1 MNKIKTMKF
10 VSAILAGMLAAAPM
24 TGVAELQNIQFGS
37 DATAMVG
44 TIGNKSTASTQKD
57 YQTALGTGFAADAQ
71 TKDNMDGVSVEQENA
86 HTVYEKATDNA
97 PTTTVYADKASSDVM
112 VAVPKAIVLD
122 GSVDKNTASE
132 GLYSVAVRGNVDP
145 NYDVVVKPD
154 AKALE
159 MVNTGNAAIKY
170 DATVEQDGILFNG
183 MNIPMEFG
191 GTTDV
196 DNNTITPMV
205 HTGKVSQTIKRTG
218 SYKGTMKFVLG
229 YAAKNTEGLG
239 AAGVDGAVVS
249 ATNADLAAKAGA

>member
-1 MNKIKTMKF
+1 MNKIKAIKF
-10 VSAILAGMLAAAPM
+10 ASAILAGMLAAAPM
-24 TGVAELQNIQFGS
+24 TGVAALQDITFGS
-37 DATAMVG
+37 GDTAMVG

-57 YQTALGTGFAADAQ
+57 YQTALGKDFAAAEQ
-71 TKDNMDGVSVEQENA
+71 TKDLMDGISEEQSAN
-86 HTVYEKATDNA
+86 TVYEKATSNA
-97 PTTTVYADKASSDVM
+97 PETTVYADKASSDVM

-122 GSVDKNTASE
+122 GSVDKDHASE

-170 DATVEQDGILFNG
+170 NATVEQDGVLFNG

-196 DNNTITPMV
+196 DGTTITPMV

-229 YAAKNTEGLG
+229 YDTKNTSGLG
-239 AAGVDGAVVS
+239 ADGADAAVVS
-249 ATNADLAAKAGA
+249 ATGADLAAKVGA

>member
-10 VSAILAGMLAAAPM
+10 ASAILAGMLAAAPM
-24 TGVAELQNIQFGS
+24 TGVAALQDIQFGS

-57 YQTALGTGFAADAQ
+57 YQTALGTDFAADAQ
-71 TKDNMDGVSVEQENA
+71 TKDNMDGKSEEQSKW
-86 HTVYEKATDNA
+86 TVYEKATNNA

-112 VAVPKAIVLD
+112 IAVPKAIVLD
-122 GSVDKNTASE
+122 GSVDKDTASE

-170 DATVEQDGILFNG
+170 NATVEQNGVLFNG

-196 DNNTITPMV
+196 DGTPITPMV
-205 HTGKVSQTIKRTG
+205 HTGKVS
-218 SYKGTMKFVLG
+218 
-229 YAAKNTEGLG
+229 
-239 AAGVDGAVVS
+239 
-249 ATNADLAAKAGA
+249 

>member
-10 VSAILAGMLAAAPM
+10 ASAILAGMLAAAPM
-24 TGVAELQNIQFGS
+24 TGVAKLQDIQFGS
-37 DATAMVG
+37 GDTAMVG

-57 YQTALGTGFAADAQ
+57 YQTALDKAFAVDAQ
-71 TKDNMDGVSVEQENA
+71 TKDLMDGVSTEQDKN
-86 HTVYEKATDNA
+86 TVYEKATSNA
-97 PTTTVYADKASSDVM
+97 PETTVYADKASSDVM

-159 MVNTGNAAIKY
+159 MVNTGNEVIKY
-170 DATVEQDGILFNG
+170 NAKVEQDGVLFNG

-191 GTTDV
+191 GNTDV
-196 DNNTITPMV
+196 DGSTITPMV

-239 AAGVDGAVVS
+239 DAGVDAAVVS
-249 ATNADLAAKAGA
+249 ATGADLVKG

>member
-10 VSAILAGMLAAAPM
+10 ASAILAGMLAAAPM
-24 TGVAELQNIQFGS
+24 TGVAALQDIQFGQNG
-37 DATAMVG
+37 TAMVG
-44 TIGNKSTASTQKD
+44 TIGNKSTASTQED
-57 YQTALGTGFAADAQ
+57 YRTALGTNFAADAQ
-71 TKDNMDGVSVEQENA
+71 TKDNMDGISAEQHAN
-86 HTVYEKATDNA
+86 TVYEKATSNT

-122 GSVDKNTASE
+122 GSVDKDHASE

-170 DATVEQDGILFNG
+170 NATVEQDGVLFNG

-196 DNNTITPMV
+196 DNNPITPTV
-205 HTGKVSQTIKRTG
+205 HNGKVSQIIKRTG

-239 AAGVDGAVVS
+239 ADHVDAAVVS
-249 ATNADLAAKAGA
+249 ATNADLAKAGA

>member
-10 VSAILAGMLAAAPM
+10 ASAILAGMLAAAPM
-24 TGVAELQNIQFGS
+24 TGVAALQDIQFGAGES
-37 DATAMVG
+37 AMVG

-57 YQTALGTGFAADAQ
+57 YQTALDKAFAADQQ
-71 TKDNMDGVSVEQENA
+71 TADVMDGKSDEQKAN
-86 HTVYEKATDNA
+86 TVYEKATDNA
-97 PTTTVYADKASSDVM
+97 PETTVYADKASSDVM

-122 GSVDKNTASE
+122 GSVDKDHASE

-170 DATVEQDGILFNG
+170 NATVEQDGVLFNG

-196 DNNTITPMV
+196 DGTTITPTV
-205 HTGKVSQTIKRTG
+205 HTGKVS
-218 SYKGTMKFVLG
+218 
-229 YAAKNTEGLG
+229 
-239 AAGVDGAVVS
+239 
-249 ATNADLAAKAGA
+249 

>member
-1 MNKIKTMKF
+1 MNKIKAIKF
-10 VSAILAGMLAAAPM
+10 ASAILAGMLAAAPM
-24 TGVAELQNIQFGS
+24 TGVAALQDIQFGQ
-37 DATAMVG
+37 DGTAMVG

-57 YQTALGTGFAADAQ
+57 YQTALGKDFAAAEQ
-71 TKDNMDGVSVEQENA
+71 TKDVMDGISEEQDA

-97 PTTTVYADKASSDVM
+97 PETTVYADKASSDVM

-122 GSVDKNTASE
+122 GSVDKDHASE

-170 DATVEQDGILFNG
+170 NATVEQDGVLFNG

-196 DNNTITPMV
+196 DGTTITPMV

-229 YAAKNTEGLG
+229 YDTKNTSGLG
-239 AAGVDGAVVS
+239 ADGADAAVVS
-249 ATNADLAAKAGA
+249 ATGADLAAKVGA

>member
-10 VSAILAGMLAAAPM
+10 ASAILAGMLAAAPM
-24 TGVAELQNIQFGS
+24 TGVAALQNITFGTTE
-37 DATAMVG
+37 DTAMVG

-57 YQTALGTGFAADAQ
+57 YQTALDKAFAAAEQ
-71 TKDNMDGVSVEQENA
+71 TKDVMDGVSEEQGAN
-86 HTVYEKATDNA
+86 TVYEKATDNA
-97 PTTTVYADKASSDVM
+97 PETTVYADKASSDVM

-122 GSVDKNTASE
+122 GSVDKDHASE
-132 GLYSVAVRGNVDP
+132 GEYSVAVRGNVDP

-170 DATVEQDGILFNG
+170 NATVEQDGVLFNG

-196 DNNTITPMV
+196 DGTTITPMV

-229 YAAKNTEGLG
+229 YDQKNQSGLG
-239 AAGVDGAVVS
+239 AAGIDAAVVS
-249 ATNADLAAKAGA
+249 ATNADLVAKAGA

>member
-10 VSAILAGMLAAAPM
+10 ASAILAGMLAAAPM
-24 TGVAELQNIQFGS
+24 TGVAALQDIHFGS

-57 YQTALGTGFAADAQ
+57 YQTALGTDFTAGQQ
-71 TKDNMDGVSVEQENA
+71 TEANMDGVSAEQGAN
-86 HTVYEKATDNA
+86 TVYEKATDNA
-97 PTTTVYADKASSDVM
+97 PTTTIYADKASSDVM

-122 GSVDKNTASE
+122 GSVDKDHASE
-132 GLYSVAVRGNVDP
+132 GMYSVAVRGNVDP

-170 DATVEQDGILFNG
+170 NATVEQDGVLFNG

-191 GTTDV
+191 GNTDV
-196 DNNTITPMV
+196 DGTPITPMV

-239 AAGVDGAVVS
+239 ADHADAAVISV
-249 ATNADLAAKAGA
+249 TNADLAAKAGA

>member
-10 VSAILAGMLAAAPM
+10 ASAILAGMLAAAPM

-44 TIGNKSTASTQKD
+44 TIGNKSTKSTQKD
-57 YQTALGTGFAADAQ
+57 YQTALGTNFTADQQTAA
-71 TKDNMDGVSVEQENA
+71 NMDGISAEQHAN
-86 HTVYEKATDNA
+86 TVYEKATDNA
-97 PTTTVYADKASSDVM
+97 PQTTVYADKASSDVM

-122 GSVDKNTASE
+122 GSVDKDHASE

-170 DATVEQDGILFNG
+170 NATVEQDGVLFNG

-191 GTTDV
+191 GNTDV
-196 DNNTITPMV
+196 DNNTITPTV

-229 YAAKNTEGLG
+229 YDQKNKSGLG
-239 AAGVDGAVVS
+239 AEGIDAAVVS
-249 ATNADLAAKAGA
+249 ATNADLAVKAGA